1 MGRLPSLQKPEPR
14 PRQTAPAGWLTL
26 GRLRMQTSTKEN
38 DESHWRA
45 TTRLMLT
52 HLGVWLFFGYIVH
65 MFVVPL
71 NKIVIPIL
79 GFPLGFYMAAQ
90 GSLIVFVVMLFMFAK
105 QQDNIDREFGVAED
119 D

>member
-1 MGRLPSLQKPEPR
+1 MAQPSQAN
-14 PRQTAPAGWLTL
+14 T
-26 GRLRMQTSTKEN
+26 
-38 DESHWRA
+38 DEHWRK

-52 HLGVWLFFGYIVH
+52 HLGVWFFFGYVIH

-90 GSLIVFVVMLFMFAK
+90 GSLISYVVLCFWNASAQNK
-105 QQDNIDREFGVAED
+105 IDEEFGVAED
-119 D
+119 